1 MTHLTREM
9 LLLTVLRRLC
19 ALLPQNLSPIS
30 RGRSPCLRLNFEHEN
45 AAIGLCT
52 QMGTSQE

>member
-9 LLLTVLRRLC
+9 LLLTALRRLS

-52 QMGTSQE
+52 